1 MKEGPRS
8 ALAVRP
14 ISAPAAKGVMT
25 MAVRTERSQAAAPAG
40 RSSFIDRFSVV
51 VVALAA
57 VIWVSDAY
65 FRNPLTNHL
74 TASQIV
80 FAEDALVTIFLLPL
94 LLGGWKELGRLTA
107 RQWLSLLVIGGGS
120 PTLAPVSFSKIV
132 SHHVFAVTY
141 VA

>member
-1 MKEGPRS
+1 MKEGPPR
-8 ALAVRP
+8 ALIMRP

-25 MAVRTERSQAAAPAG
+25 MAVPTAKSQTTTPAG

-65 FRNPLTNHL
+65 FRNPLTSHL

-80 FAEDALVTIFLLPL
+80 FAEDALVTVFLLPL
-94 LLGGWKELGRLTA
+94 LVGGWKELSRLNA
-107 RQWLSLLVIGGGS
+107 RQWLALIVIGVG
-120 PTLAPVSFSKIV
+120 PQALATWLFTKSFS
-132 SHHVFAVTY
+132 
-141 VA
+141 